1 MKETNFLVA
10 SMLILA
16 SGFTARHAEAFTF
29 KFDDL
34 SESINVTVDGSP
46 LSDPA
51 YAPYITNIQYGAGHE
66 SVSFDVDVYTNHYNT
81 TSGYTN
87 LLEASG
93 DLSDRIV
100 LSFIQ
105 GAATY
110 HVDFGSD
117 PELPA
122 IPSGA
127 VDLSSL
133 PSQGLP
139 SPYYENGDWQK
150 VATVFNDNGTVF
162 DSYYVRSDIPE
173 PSSLALFGVGLLGA
187 MLRRRR

>member
-1 MKETNFLVA
+1 
-10 SMLILA
+10 MLILA
-16 SGFTARHAEAFTF
+16 SGFTVRHAEAFTF
-29 KFDDL
+29 RFDDL
-34 SESINVTVDGSP
+34 SESINVTVNGSP

-51 YAPYITNIQYGAGHE
+51 YAPFITNIQYGAAHE
-66 SVSFDVDVYTNHYNT
+66 SVSFDVDVYTNNYLT
-81 TSGYTN
+81 TSVYTN
-87 LLEASG
+87 LLETSG
-93 DLSDRIV
+93 DVSDRIV

-105 GAATY
+105 GALTY

-127 VDLSSL
+127 LDLTAI
-133 PSQGLP
+133 PNQGLP

-150 VATVFNDNGTVF
+150 VATIFNDDGTVF

-173 PSSLALFGVGLLGA
+173 PSSLALFGVGLFGA

>member
-1 MKETNFLVA
+1 MKKTNFLIA
-10 SMLILA
+10 SVLILA
-16 SGFTARHAEAFTF
+16 SGFTVRHAAAFAF
-29 KFDDL
+29 RFDDL
-34 SESINVTVDGSP
+34 SESLNVTVDGVP

-51 YAPYITNIQYGAGHE
+51 YAPYITNIQYGAGNE
-66 SVSFDVDVYTNHYNT
+66 SVSFDVDVYTNHYST
-81 TSGYTN
+81 ITGYTN

-93 DLSDRIV
+93 DVSDRIV
-100 LSFIQ
+100 LSFVQ
-105 GAATY
+105 GALTY

-127 VDLSSL
+127 IDLSSL

-150 VATVFNDNGTVF
+150 VATIFNDDGTVF
-162 DSYYVRSDIPE
+162 DTYYVRSDIPE
-173 PSSLALFGVGLLGA
+173 PSALALFSVGLLGA
-187 MLRRRR
+187 MLRRRH